1 MLIPGMYSI
10 IATKTLHH
18 KKAFFIKANQ
28 PAFSKFHFLIL
39 KKYTNLVFK
48 LQNYNYEEYKIDYA
62 ICYGVAI
69 ALTGVQKNGQ

>member
-1 MLIPGMYSI
+1 M
-10 IATKTLHH
+10 
-18 KKAFFIKANQ
+18 KANQ
-28 PAFSKFHFLIL
+28 PAFGKFHFLIL

-48 LQNYNYEEYKIDYA
+48 LQNYNYEKYKIDYA